1 MNLFYILTSKI
12 TFITKRTMYNGHRSL
27 KSTKELKLMSKVS
40 NNFIESG
47 RELLRENP
55 HARDHSNKKQLN
67 QSNNYQLQ
75 ISSILGEALL
85 MHALIGLEYG
95 VLQIVAHL

>member
-1 MNLFYILTSKI
+1 
-12 TFITKRTMYNGHRSL
+12 MYNGHRSL

-40 NNFIESG
+40 NNSIESG

-85 MHALIGLEYG
+85 MHALFDWSRVWGLTDCSTLIEFTG
-95 VLQIVAHL
+95 SFLFCV